1 MDLLLY
7 YSWIALTLVS
17 LSSAYFLLNYQSAD
31 VEGLAF
37 FDGSVVLL
45 KFTIVPQFKYS
56 NQCANL
62 KCQSQEGHSSK

>member
-31 VEGLAF
+31 AEGLAV

-45 KFTIVPQFKYS
+45 KFTIVPQFS
-56 NQCANL
+56 NQFANL